1 MRFLMEILF
10 AAFAILLLRLLFQL
24 YKRIFRYADR
34 TIDDVAPMLREVK
47 LGDLSELL
55 DSHQEEMLR
64 LNLSEQQFRKTQ
76 KKRVRRLLEHLER
89 MTHNTGII
97 WEWARYERKRSWVA
111 GDKDHE
117 QLTEDLIHTCIEV
130 VGGSRAIQLQLR
142 LWLLKNAGLPK
153 MPELSLASL
162 RGIEA
167 FDLLDSYDQLRG
179 IALALSTMIYGDAY
193 FEQLGTA
200 L

>member
-1 MRFLMEILF
+1 MRFLMELLF
-10 AAFAILLLRLLFQL
+10 AAFAVLLLRLLFQL

-34 TIDDVAPMLREVK
+34 TMDDVAPLLREVK
-47 LGDLSELL
+47 LDHLRELL
-55 DSHQEEMLR
+55 DSEQEKLLR
-64 LNLSEQQFRKTQ
+64 LNLSERQFRQTQ
-76 KKRVRRLLEHLER
+76 KKRVRRMLEYLDC
-89 MTHNTGII
+89 MTHNTGIV

-142 LWLLKNAGLPK
+142 LWLIKNAVLPT

-162 RGIEA
+162 RRIEA
-167 FDLLDSYDQLRG
+167 FDLLESYDQLRG
-179 IALALSTMIYGDAY
+179 IALALSTLIYGDSY
-193 FEQLGTA
+193 FEQLIQA

>member
-34 TIDDVAPMLREVK
+34 AIDDVAPMLREVK

>member
-1 MRFLMEILF
+1 MEILF

>member
-47 LGDLSELL
+47 LDHVSELL
-55 DSHQEEMLR
+55 DSDEEELLR
-64 LNLSEQQFRKTQ
+64 LNLSEQQFRKAQ
-76 KKRVRRLLEHLER
+76 KKRVRRMLEYLER
-89 MTHNTGII
+89 MTHNTGIF

-117 QLTEDLIHTCIEV
+117 QLTEDLIRTCIEV

-142 LWLLKNAGLPK
+142 LWLLRNAVLPK
-153 MPELSLASL
+153 MPALSLASL
-162 RGIEA
+162 RRIEA
-167 FDLLDSYDQLRG
+167 FDLLESYDQLRG
-179 IALALSTMIYGDAY
+179 ITLALSTMIYGDSY
-193 FEQLGTA
+193 CEQLAKA